1 VYYLHSFEQHL
12 KSKKMKIGKLM
23 ILSVALLVGT
33 IGFAQKIMVTE
44 GVWSVL
50 KGQKKVNIEYDYSA
64 MEVGDFASEEDYK
77 KKKIKEYNGKEKGRG
92 DKWEQ
97 SWERDKSVRY
107 PEKFEELINK
117 GMASNGIS
125 FAQNLTDAKY
135 TLIVKTKFIEPGF
148 NVGVASKPAAVSFEY
163 FIVETADKS
172 SMVVKAS
179 QKFVP
184 GANAMGMDF
193 DTGGRIAESYAKGG
207 KMLAADMKKAM
218 K

>member
-1 VYYLHSFEQHL
+1 MKV
-12 KSKKMKIGKLM
+12 SKWMLF
-23 ILSVALLVGT
+23 SVAILMGAV
-33 IGFAQKIMVTE
+33 GFAQKIMVTE
-44 GVWSVL
+44 GSWSVL
-50 KGQKKVNIEYDYSA
+50 KGQKNVNIEYDYSA

-77 KKKIKEYNGKEKGRG
+77 NKKVKEYNAKEKGKG

-97 SWERDKSVRY
+97 SWERDKTVRY

-117 GMASNGIS
+117 GMAANGIK
-125 FAQNLTDAKY
+125 FAQNSDDATY

-163 FIVETADKS
+163 IIVETADKS
-172 SMVVKAS
+172 TFVVKAS